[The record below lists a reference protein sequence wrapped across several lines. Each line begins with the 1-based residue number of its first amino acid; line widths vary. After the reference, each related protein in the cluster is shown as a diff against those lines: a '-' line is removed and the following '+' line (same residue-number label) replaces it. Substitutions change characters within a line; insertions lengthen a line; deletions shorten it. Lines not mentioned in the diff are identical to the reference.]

1 MGEFVGDDEVK
12 FQMRKFLWIGS
23 PDRNPSILYMRADAP
38 YKNIDDVIKSTVPP
52 KCGGTGWESSSLIV
66 ALEEALG
73 AKFELVL
80 GYQEA
85 SQVDLAVVRG
95 E

>member
-1 MGEFVGDDEVK
+1 
-12 FQMRKFLWIGS
+12 
-23 PDRNPSILYMRADAP
+23 MRADVP

-80 GYQEA
+80 DYQEA
-85 SQVDLAVVRG
+85 SQVDLTVVRD